1 MSNSVVNLA
10 DRVDARAKR
19 MKAIEAIAIH
29 GMSRKEA
36 AAFAGLAP
44 GTVTALLN
52 DERVQAYMKNMQEAH
67 ARALNVKREDV
78 IKGILDAIDH
88 AKMTNEP
95 AVEIRGWEAIAKLQ
109 GYNAPERHIH
119 DLPEDTKRL
128 VETLQGMN
136 EADLA
141 KIAGMNNLIELT
153 PEDYHSETG

>member
-1 MSNSVVNLA
+1 MSSSVVSLA
-10 DRVDARAKR
+10 ERVDARAKR

-44 GTVTALLN
+44 GTVTSLLN

-78 IKGILDAIDH
+78 IKGILDAIEH

-95 AVEIRGWEAIAKLQ
+95 AVEIRGWEAIAKMQ

-128 VETLQGMN
+128 VETLQSMDQA
-136 EADLA
+136 EIA
-141 KIAGMNNLIELT
+141 KLAGMGNLIELT
-153 PEDYHSETG
+153 PEDYHSEAG